1 MLILGKMS
9 KFKRFGVVMAFVAL
23 AILITIFDN
32 LSVGITTYEVDKG
45 LPGDGTLRIVQ
56 LSDIHMIRSS
66 RQDETLY
73 KKVRDLRPD
82 IIALTGDLVD
92 SGKYA
97 KEEYR
102 RYTIQFC
109 KHLCSVAPV
118 YYVYGN
124 HEFVL
129 LDDPDNNLFKRE
141 LEAAGVMI
149 LNNRTAAIEKAGV
162 IYNLLGVQDPATLY
176 KEPRY
181 AHVEHKTE
189 AVLTD
194 LLSETGDADLNILL
208 AHRPELF
215 AVYTDE
221 FRVDLT
227 LTGHAHGGQFRLPF
241 TDISAYAPGQGF
253 LPRYTSGVYEKAG
266 CTMIVSRGIGNS
278 IIPVRLFNRPEIVV
292 VDIK

>member
-1 MLILGKMS
+1 MTLILRRMS
-9 KFKRFGVVMAFVAL
+9 KIKILGAVMALV
-23 AILITIFDN
+23 ILITIFEN
-32 LSVGITTYEVDKG
+32 LSVGITTYEVDKE
-45 LPGDGTLRIVQ
+45 LPGDDSLRIVQ

-66 RQDETLY
+66 RQDEILY

-82 IIALTGDLVD
+82 IISLTGDLVD

-97 KEEYR
+97 NEEYR

-129 LDDPDNNLFKRE
+129 LDDPENNLFKRE
-141 LEAAGVMI
+141 LESVGVMI
-149 LNNRTAAIEKAGV
+149 LNNRAAAVEKAGV
-162 IYNLLGVQDPATLY
+162 SYNLLGVQDPATLY
-176 KEPRY
+176 KDPKY
-181 AHVEHKTE
+181 AYADNKT
-189 AVLTD
+189 AAILTD
-194 LLSETGDADLNILL
+194 LLSKAGEADLNILL

-215 AVYTDE
+215 AVYTEE
-221 FRVDLT
+221 FRIDLT

-241 TDISAYAPGQGF
+241 TNVSAYAPGQGF
-253 LPRYTSGVYEKAG
+253 LPKYTSGAFEKDG

-278 IIPVRLFNRPEIVV
+278 VIPVRLFNRPEIVV
-292 VDIK
+292 VDVK